1 MTVKFNIDWGKL
13 PPNWNL
19 LFNLG
24 FKKQLQQQFN
34 LLPVTAT
41 EGMETMATMTGLSV
55 KEVVE
60 VMQPIVEQL
69 VREYFAA
76 VGMTDQG
83 PPDETEPAPGGS
95 GPSSQP
101 PEMPLGFGTN

>member
-13 PPNWNL
+13 PPNQNL
-19 LFNLG
+19 LINLV
-24 FKKQLQQQFN
+24 FKKQLQKALN
-34 LLPVTAT
+34 LKPETAT
-41 EGMETMATMTGLSV
+41 EKIEALAKMTGLSI

-76 VGMTDQG
+76 VDMTDQG
-83 PPDETEPAPGGS
+83 PPDVTEPAPGGS

>member
-13 PPNWNL
+13 PPNQNL
-19 LFNLG
+19 LINLV
-24 FKKQLQQQFN
+24 FKKRLQEDLN
-34 LLPVTAT
+34 LRPETA
-41 EGMETMATMTGLSV
+41 METINKAATMTGLSV

-60 VMQPIVEQL
+60 VMQPIFEQL

-76 VGMTDQG
+76 VDMTEQG